1 MSKKSQ
7 QLTIKQKI
15 FVEHYLATRDRVESA
30 RVAGFKGD
38 YATLRVTA
46 CRLLTNDNI
55 RKEIDRRLKPFIMT
69 ANQVLSGLSE
79 IAENDIAQV
88 FESDG
93 SFDLAKAKERGVS
106 KFIKS
111 IKRDK
116 DTGAV
121 TGVEVYS
128 AHEAYR
134 DMGKFYS
141 LFPTQVRVTIDEAD
155 KAIDEALEKHNLPK
169 PDTFAGEPL
178 TEGEM

>member
-1 MSKKSQ
+1 MAKVKS
-7 QLTIKQKI
+7 LPLRWKI
-15 FVEHYLATRDRVESA
+15 FIEHYLATRDRVESVRA
-30 RVAGFKGD
+30 AGFKGD

-55 RKEIDRRLKPFIMT
+55 RKEIDRRLKPFVMT
-69 ANQVLSGLSE
+69 ANQVLTGLSE

-88 FESDG
+88 FEPDG
-93 SFDLAKAKERGVS
+93 TFDLAKAKERGVS

-116 DTGAV
+116 ETGAV

-134 DMGKFYS
+134 DMGKFHS
-141 LFPTQVRVTIDEAD
+141 LFPTQIRVTIDDAD

-178 TEGEM
+178 VDSEM